1 MAEYDAFSERTKAH
15 EEDYFRKKDRELIEK
30 MRAAAAADQARK
42 DLGAKT
48 GLTDPALL
56 QELHALG
63 FTPDTISLLP
73 LVPIVQMAWAEG
85 GVTPAERDLLV
96 KLARA
101 RGIGEGSAADQQLSD
116 WIARRPAE
124 DVFRKAMRMI
134 RAMLDAGSAPGDVTA
149 DDLIRQCE
157 SIASASGGLLGIGKI
172 SGEERAILAQISAAL
187 QKR

>member
-1 MAEYDAFSERTKAH
+1 MAEYDAFGERKKAH

-30 MRAAAAADQARK
+30 MRAASAAEQARK

-48 GLTDPALL
+48 GLTDPSLL
-56 QELHALG
+56 QELHELG
-63 FTPDTISLLP
+63 FTPDTVSLLP

-101 RGIGEGSAADQQLSD
+101 RGIAQGDAADQQLSD
-116 WIARRPAE
+116 WMARRPAE
-124 DVFRKAMRMI
+124 DVFRKATRLI
-134 RAMLDAGSAPGDVTA
+134 RAMLDAGSAPGDVSA
-149 DDLIRQCE
+149 DDLIKQCE
-157 SIASASGGLLGIGKI
+157 AIASASGGVLGIGKI
-172 SGEERAILAQISAAL
+172 SGEERGILAEISAAL